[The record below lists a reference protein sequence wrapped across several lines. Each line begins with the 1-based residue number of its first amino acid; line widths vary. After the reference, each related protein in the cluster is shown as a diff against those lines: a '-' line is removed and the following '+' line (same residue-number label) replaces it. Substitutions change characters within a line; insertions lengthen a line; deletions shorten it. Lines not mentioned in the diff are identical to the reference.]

1 MARDMLHIPAAL
13 RQGVSEGVLKITT
26 DNKNPQLTT
35 VHLCGRFTGEYVPEV
50 EKELSRTSME
60 RKNLALDLADV
71 TFVDRAAMTFL
82 CAARSRNIAIE
93 NAPLYVGLWMEQE
106 NCQTPS

>member
-1 MARDMLHIPAAL
+1 M
-13 RQGVSEGVLKITT
+13 LKITT

-50 EKELSRTSME
+50 EKELRTSIG
-60 RKNLALDLADV
+60 RKQLALDLAEV

-82 CAARSRNIAIE
+82 CAARSRKLAIK

-106 NCQTPS
+106 NCQTPSHSD